1 MEIPDVTNIMDR
13 FVDVILPLP
22 LDGLFTYSIPDG
34 MSGRIL
40 PGMRLCVQ
48 FGRSRNYTALA
59 VRTHHSE
66 PSGYKVKP
74 VLALLDETPSVTAGQ
89 MKLIDWL
96 SDYYMCPKGDV
107 MKAVLP
113 AVLRP
118 SGEGSLHEYRPRMEV
133 CVRLSFPYDESHLND
148 IFESLSR
155 SPKQADMLTVW
166 LDLSGLAENPADEPK
181 IVTKRALL
189 AHCQSPSAL
198 TGLIQKGILEN
209 WSYESGRLPEH
220 DGRLFPPNAL
230 NAQQSD
236 ALEGIRQCFTTK
248 DVCLL
253 HGVTSSGKTEVY
265 IHLMKQYM
273 EQGRQVLFLLPEIAL
288 TLHIMRRLQRVFGD
302 DMCVY
307 HSRCTDA
314 GRAAIW
320 KRQLS
325 DNPFR
330 IVVGARSAIFLPFRN
345 LGLVIVDEEHDSS
358 YKQSDPAPRY
368 NGRNTALMLA
378 AFSGAKALLG
388 SATPSIES
396 YYNATAGKY
405 GLVEMTRRYM
415 DLPLPEIEVVDVY
428 ELRRKKR
435 MSGLL
440 SPVLENYMRQAF
452 EENRQVILFRNRRG
466 YAPMLR
472 CEACGWIPKCD
483 SCDVSLTWHRNM
495 NRLSCHYCGKM
506 YQVPSV
512 CPECGCRHLSSGGY
526 GTEKVEDEIHR
537 IFPKVVTG
545 RLDLDTATS
554 PLAYNQ
560 ILQDFQDGV
569 TDVLIGTQMV
579 TKGLDFDRVSVV
591 GILSADSIMGA
602 PDFRSAERAFQM
614 MSQVAGRAGRR
625 FSRGH
630 VVIQTRQADNP
641 VYSMVTGGCYG
652 KFYENE
658 VAERE
663 MFRYP
668 PFSRIVSIYLKS
680 PDAVQLDDSA
690 LWLGGQLRA
699 VFGDRVLGP
708 DVPYVSRIHMQ
719 YLRKLML
726 KVETGV
732 SMTPVRDRLLQLRSG
747 FANRYRQ
754 VTLYFDADPMD
765 C

>member
-1 MEIPDVTNIMDR
+1 MDR

-22 LDGLFTYSIPDG
+22 LDGLFTYSIPDE

-59 VRTHHSE
+59 VRTHCSE

-74 VLALLDETPSVTAGQ
+74 VLSLLDGTPSVNAGQ
-89 MKLIDWL
+89 MRLIDWL

-118 SGEGSLHEYRPRMEV
+118 SGEGSIQEYRPRMEV
-133 CVRLSFPYDESHLND
+133 CIRLPFPYDESRMNG
-148 IFESLSR
+148 IFAGLSR
-155 SPKQADMLTVW
+155 SPKQADMLTSW
-166 LDLSGLAENPADEPK
+166 LDLSGVAENPADEPG

-209 WSYESGRLPEH
+209 WTCEAGRLPEH

-230 NAQQSD
+230 NTQQAD

-273 EQGRQVLFLLPEIAL
+273 EQGSQVLFLLPEIAL

-314 GRAAIW
+314 ERAAIW

-325 DNPFR
+325 DNPYR

-378 AFSGAKALLG
+378 AFSGARTLLG

-396 YYNATAGKY
+396 YYNATTGKY
-405 GLVEMTRRYM
+405 GLVEMSKRYM

-472 CEACGWIPKCD
+472 CEACGWTPKCD

-512 CPECGCRHLSSGGY
+512 CPECGCSHLSSGGY
-526 GTEKVEDEIHR
+526 GTEKVEDEIRR
-537 IFPKVVTG
+537 IFPKVATG

-641 VYSMVTGGCYG
+641 VYSMVTGGRYG

-668 PFSRIVSIYLKS
+668 PFSRIVSVYLKS

-690 LWLGGQLRA
+690 LWLGSQLRA

-708 DVPYVSRIHMQ
+708 DVPYVSRVHMQ

-732 SMTPVRDRLLQLRSG
+732 SMGPVRDRLLQLRNG
-747 FANRYRQ
+747 FASRYRQ
-754 VTLYFDADPMD
+754 VMLYFDVDPMD

>member
-1 MEIPDVTNIMDR
+1 MTNIVDR

-22 LDGLFTYSIPDG
+22 LDGLFTYSVPEE
-34 MSGRIL
+34 MAGRIM

-59 VRTHHSE
+59 VRLHSLE

-74 VLALLDETPSVTAGQ
+74 VLAILDETPSVNAGQ
-89 MKLIDWL
+89 MRLIDWL

-118 SGEGSLHEYRPRMEV
+118 SGEGSLKEYRPRVEA
-133 CVRLSFPYDESHLND
+133 CVRLSFQYDENRLND
-148 IFESLSR
+148 IFNSLSR
-155 SPKQADMLTVW
+155 SPRQVEMLTVW
-166 LDLSGLAENPADEPK
+166 LDLSGVTENPDEPK
-181 IVTKRALL
+181 TVTRRALL
-189 AHCQSPSAL
+189 GHCQSPAAL
-198 TGLIQKGILEN
+198 SGLIQKGILEN
-209 WSYESGRLPEH
+209 WSCETGRLPEH
-220 DGRLFPPNAL
+220 DGRLFQPNAL
-230 NAQQSD
+230 NSQQSD
-236 ALEGIRQCFTTK
+236 ALDDIRRCFAEK
-248 DVCLL
+248 NVCLL

-307 HSRCTDA
+307 HSRCSDA
-314 GRAAIW
+314 ERAAIW

-330 IVVGARSAIFLPFRN
+330 IVVGARSAIFLPFSS

-378 AFSGAKALLG
+378 AFSGAKTLLG
-388 SATPSIES
+388 SATPSVES

-405 GLVEMTRRYM
+405 GLVTMSKRYL

-435 MSGLL
+435 MKGLI

-452 EENRQVILFRNRRG
+452 EDGRQVILFRNRRG
-466 YAPMLR
+466 YAPQIL
-472 CEACGWIPKCD
+472 CEACGWTPKCD

-495 NRLSCHYCGKM
+495 NRLSCHYCGKV

-512 CPECGCRHLSSGGY
+512 CPECGCNRLSSNGY

-537 IFPKVVTG
+537 IFPDVVTG
-545 RLDLDTATS
+545 RLDLDTAAS
-554 PLAYNQ
+554 PIEYNR
-560 ILQDFQDGV
+560 ILQDLQDGV
-569 TDVLIGTQMV
+569 TDVLVGTQMV

-602 PDFRSAERAFQM
+602 PDFRSSERAFQM

-641 VYSMVTGGCYG
+641 VYSMVIGGRYS
-652 KFYENE
+652 KFYESE
-658 VAERE
+658 IAERE
-663 MFRYP
+663 MFSYP
-668 PFSRIVSIYLKS
+668 PYSRIVSIYLKS
-680 PDAVQLDDSA
+680 PDSVQLDEAA
-690 LWLGGQLRA
+690 LWLGAQLRQ
-699 VFGDRVLGP
+699 VFADRVLGP

-726 KVETGV
+726 KIETGV
-732 SMTPVRDRLLQLRSG
+732 SMTAVRNRLLQLRSAFDG
-747 FANRYRQ
+747 MFRQ
-754 VTLYFDADPMD
+754 VTLYFDVDPMD